1 LPIFSILIVRD
12 FKSSLYSYASIIVSL
27 LFWYDFTKEK
37 QNRGLEMIIVK
48 TIKELQLAKKTLE
61 GSIGFVPTMGALH
74 QGHLSLIQKSRAEN
88 DHMIVSVFVNPT
100 QFLEGEDLDAYPRKD
115 EADIKICELAK
126 VDILFMPSSD
136 AMYQED
142 ELCIGAPAIRGY
154 ILEGEKRPGH
164 FDGMLQVVMKLLNLS
179 GATNAYFGKKDAQQ
193 LALIS
198 QMVKNYF
205 LDVNIIPCE
214 IVRDEQGLA
223 LSSRNVYL
231 QGDEKQRALCLS
243 ASLKRAT
250 KMVMSG
256 ELNVKILKKE
266 MLEVLE
272 KADKVEYVAI
282 VDRAFNPLTEVEIGN
297 TIILVAAWVG
307 KPRLIDNLWV

>member
-1 LPIFSILIVRD
+1 MVIAR
-12 FKSSLYSYASIIVSL
+12 
-27 LFWYDFTKEK
+27 
-37 QNRGLEMIIVK
+37 
-48 TIKELQLAKKTLE
+48 TIDELQEAKKQLN

-74 QGHLSLIQKSRAEN
+74 QGHLSLIQQARKEN
-88 DHMIVSVFVNPT
+88 ENLIVSIFVNPT

-115 EADIKICELAK
+115 EADKKICKLAG
-126 VDILFMPSSD
+126 VDILFMPDIGS
-136 AMYQED
+136 MYEKD
-142 ELCIGAPAIRGY
+142 ELCISAPAIHGY
-154 ILEGEKRPGH
+154 VLEGEKRPGH

-179 GATNAYFGKKDAQQ
+179 SATRAYFGKKDAQQ

-205 LDVNIIPCE
+205 MSVQIVPCE

-231 QGDEKQRALCLS
+231 DHEEKRRALCLS

-250 KMVMSG
+250 KSVMAG
-256 ELNVKILKKE
+256 ELNVEVIKKE
-266 MLEVLE
+266 MLNVLDD
-272 KADKVEYVAI
+272 ADEVEYIAI
-282 VDRAFNPLTEVEIGN
+282 VDREFNILEEIEIGN

-307 KPRLIDNLWV
+307 KPRLIDNLWI